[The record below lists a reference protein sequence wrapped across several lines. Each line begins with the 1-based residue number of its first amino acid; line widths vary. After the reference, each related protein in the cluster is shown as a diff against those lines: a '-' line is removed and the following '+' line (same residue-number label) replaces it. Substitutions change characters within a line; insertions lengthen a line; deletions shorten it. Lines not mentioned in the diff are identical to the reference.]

1 MAALTIYLP
10 AHLQSNQEIALW
22 IRENI
27 KNLYP
32 AMDLDVT
39 DYDAHAMLESVHIKH
54 VEVAMDHV
62 AVEYEYDYSIVNGC
76 RDLNFSGT
84 SKPNRITGN
93 LKGRTLTFP
102 IHQSLP
108 LRSTC
113 DEL

>member
-1 MAALTIYLP
+1 MDALTMSLP
-10 AHLQSNQEIALW
+10 AHLQSNQEIAMW

-27 KNLYP
+27 KDLYP

-39 DYDAHAMLESVHIKH
+39 DYDAHAMLDKVHIKE
-54 VEVAMDHV
+54 VEVAMGHI
-62 AVEYEYDYSIVNGC
+62 AVDYEYDYSIVNGC

-84 SKPNRITGN
+84 SKLNCITGN
-93 LKGRTLTFP
+93 LNGRILTFP